1 MAAAFG
7 TGLIECAQGM
17 NQARFKLLLLVLA
30 YMPSKACC
38 NGAKF
43 GRYVFLSGNPSG
55 VPV

>member
-7 TGLIECAQGM
+7 TGMCTSNEPSE
-17 NQARFKLLLLVLA
+17 RFKLLLLVLA